1 MGSLVALIAV
11 LLITVFIQ
19 EGSLQAQQ
27 IPVHARLSSDC
38 STSSSD
44 EPTGSEIS
52 IEEVTFSGP
61 LPLPLSDQEAIADE
75 VKLKTHGTSLENVM
89 EEGLERAKYGWQDRG
104 YFKAEATGKAKTLT
118 SDPVNLRI
126 ALDVNVNEGAQYR
139 LRSIKSRNYKVV
151 TSAEVLRGAFPI
163 ADGDIFSREKIG
175 QGLEILRK
183 TYGELGYLD
192 FTTSTETK
200 IDDGNQLISLVI
212 DFDEGKQFRVGKIKV
227 LGLEESAQEDFLKTS
242 PIRPGQILSSKVWEE
257 SLLKYPDC
265 PCREQQ
271 RLDNKTGIVTLTL
284 DFRPCPPE

>member
-1 MGSLVALIAV
+1 MRTLIALIAV
-11 LLITVFIQ
+11 LTTAFIQ
-19 EGSLQAQQ
+19 EGSLRAQQ
-27 IPVHARLSSDC
+27 IPINTRPSSDC
-38 STSSSD
+38 STSTAD
-44 EPTGSEIS
+44 EPTGPEIS

-61 LPLPLSDQEAIADE
+61 LLMPLSDQEAIADE

-89 EEGLERAKYGWQDRG
+89 EEGLERAIYGWQDHG
-104 YFKAEATGKAKTLT
+104 YFKAELTDKAKTLT

-126 ALDVNVNEGAQYR
+126 ALDINVNEGVQYR
-139 LRSIKSRNYKVV
+139 LRSIKFQHNKAI
-151 TSAEVLRGAFPI
+151 TSTEILRGAFPI

-183 TYGELGYLD
+183 TYGELGYLN
-192 FTTSTETK
+192 FTASQGTK
-200 IDDGNQLISLVI
+200 IDDANQLISLVI

-227 LGLEESAQEDFLKTS
+227 LGLDESAQEDFLKTF

-271 RLDNKTGIVTLTL
+271 RLDNQTGFVTLTL